1 MEWLAGMA
9 ILSLLVIGLVL
20 FLELVVRL
28 EDDI

>member
-20 FLELVVRL
+20 FLELAVRL
-28 EDDI
+28 END